1 MVIVVERA
9 EAGEIRIT
17 AGTATM
23 IVTTEDVEVMTV
35 GVGTTTVVA
44 VTVVTVPVV
53 EGAEVEEILMK
64 TGRGMI
70 LKEMEEKK
78 GSRP

>member
-1 MVIVVERA
+1 
-9 EAGEIRIT
+9 
-17 AGTATM
+17 M

-64 TGRGMI
+64 TGRGI
-70 LKEMEEKK
+70 VKEMEEKK